1 MRRKRRAGAMSDF
14 NICWLFPDTLFLHGE
29 RGNVLALAK
38 YAELMGFEN
47 KVTKV
52 DFDSENFDPDDFDVI
67 YAAAGE
73 ISVFPY
79 VRDWLLPYKDRLE
92 KYIEDGHPL
101 IVTGTTC
108 GLFGKTIKRAD
119 GSEMDG
125 VGIMHSVMTEREYVY
140 GDDVLYRAAYN
151 DKEMEIIGSQISMA
165 DLDIG
170 DEEPFGELEYGY
182 GNTGKDR
189 REGMTRGY
197 SVFTNALGPVLA
209 FNPWLT
215 VEIIKQ
221 GAEINGKTPGDLTYD
236 MDLEKKSFE
245 LKKKYELSK
254 ATNLTNCK

>member
-1 MRRKRRAGAMSDF
+1 MSDF

-38 YAELMGFEN
+38 YAGLLGFDN

-52 DFDSENFDPDDFDVI
+52 DFDTEDFDPMDYDVI
-67 YAAAGE
+67 FAAAGE
-73 ISVFPY
+73 ISAFPA

-92 KYIEDGHPL
+92 EFIENGHPL
-101 IVTGTTC
+101 FVTGTSC
-108 GLFGKTIKRAD
+108 GLFGKEIRRTD
-119 GSEMDG
+119 GTVMEG
-125 VGIMHSVMTEREYVY
+125 LGIMHSVITEREYVY
-140 GDDVLYRAAYN
+140 GDDVLYKAEYN
-151 DKEMEIIGSQISMA
+151 GKELEIVGSQICMA

-189 REGMTRGY
+189 REGMMRGY
-197 SVFTNALGPVLA
+197 SVFTNALGPVLVCC
-209 FNPWLT
+209 PWLT

-221 GAEINGKTPGDLTYD
+221 GAAANGKEAGELSYD

-245 LKKKYELSK
+245 LKKKYNLTK
-254 ATNLTNCK
+254 ATELTNCR